1 MRKLLAAGS
10 ALSFCLVFSAAA
22 RADDV
27 ATGQAI
33 FGKTCAN
40 CHSIEAGV
48 NKVGPTLFDIAG
60 RPIATVQGY
69 DYSEKMREVSK
80 KWKVWDEKHLDAY
93 LTNPRQ
99 VLHGVKM
106 FFAVPDAK
114 DRAAVIAYLG
124 TLK

>member
-1 MRKLLAAGS
+1 MKKLIAAGS
-10 ALSFCLVFSAAA
+10 ALVFCLAFNTAALA
-22 RADDV
+22 GDV
-27 ATGQAI
+27 ASGQAI
-33 FGKTCAN
+33 FRKTCAN

-48 NKVGPTLFDIAG
+48 NKVGPSLFDIAG

-69 DYSEKMREVSK
+69 DYSEKMRAAGK

-114 DRAAVIAYLG
+114 DRADVIAYLG

>member
-1 MRKLLAAGS
+1 MKRRIVAGS
-10 ALSFCLVFSAAA
+10 ALAFCLLLGTAA
-22 RADDV
+22 RAGDV
-27 ATGQAI
+27 ATGKAI

-48 NKVGPTLFDIAG
+48 NKVGPSLFDIAG

-69 DYSEKMREVSK
+69 DYSEQMRAAGK
-80 KWKVWDEKHLDAY
+80 KWKVWDEKQLDAY

-106 FFAVPDAK
+106 FFAVPNAK
-114 DRAAVIAYLG
+114 DRADMIAYLG